1 MDQKELIA
9 LKNKATEL
17 RIRAVDM
24 IWKAQSG
31 HPGGSLSV
39 ADFMAAC
46 YFRYMKVDPQNP
58 RWEDRDRF
66 VLSKG
71 HVCPAQYAA
80 LAMKG
85 FFPMEV
91 LDTLRKEG
99 SPLQGHPSM
108 NKCPGIDISTGS
120 LGQGLACAVGMAL
133 AAKLDGKD
141 YRVFSAVGDGECNE
155 GEIWEACGTAH
166 KYKLD
171 NLVVFVDWNGLQLDG
186 TCEEIMPPVNLA
198 RKFEAFGFEV
208 YECNGIGRRSVG
220 RQYGPRVGIRQ
231 VYLDALKDYL
241 HRRHGAVHG
250 RDKPNRPKR
259 RQRRY
264 RRRHFV
270 GDRIL
275 LSEFVKFR
283 RYDLYAGMDYR
294 PYGNSGHNDLYQKV
308 PLELRAHKLYR
319 RYTRGHNA
327 RKDWHLRRQ
336 RRRHYVYY

>member
-1 MDQKELIA
+1 MKENLSIVELQNTCVD
-9 LKNKATEL
+9 LKKHV
-17 RIRAVDM
+17 IDM

-39 ADFMAAC
+39 ADFVTAC
-46 YFRYMKVDPQNP
+46 YFKYMNVDPANP

-120 LGQGLACAVGMAL
+120 LGQGLACAAGMAL

-141 YRVFSAVGDGECNE
+141 YNVFCALGDGETNE

-171 NLVVFVDWNGLQLDG
+171 NLVVFVDWNNLQLDG
-186 TCEEIMPPVNLA
+186 TCEEIMPLLDLKK
-198 RKFEAFGFEV
+198 KFEAFGFEAV
-208 YECNGIGRRSVG
+208 EINGNDMAEV
-220 RQYGPRVGIRQ
+220 VAA
-231 VYLDALKDYL
+231 LDAAMASKNGLPKCIIGKTVKGNGVSYMENQVGW
-241 HRRHGAVHG
+241 HGVA
-250 RDKPNRPKR
+250 PNDEQYK
-259 RQRRY
+259 Q
-264 RRRHFV
+264 
-270 GDRIL
+270 
-275 LSEFVKFR
+275 
-283 RYDLYAGMDYR
+283 AMD
-294 PYGNSGHNDLYQKV
+294 
-308 PLELRAHKLYR
+308 ELD
-319 RYTRGHNA
+319 T
-327 RKDWHLRRQ
+327 Q
-336 RRRHYVYY
+336 YV

>member
-1 MDQKELIA
+1 
-9 LKNKATEL
+9 
-17 RIRAVDM
+17 M

-46 YFRYMKVDPQNP
+46 YFRYMKVDPKNP
-58 RWEDRDRF
+58 RWADRDRF

-171 NLVVFVDWNGLQLDG
+171 NLVVFVDWNNLQLDG
-186 TCEEIMPPVNLA
+186 TCEEIMPPVSLA
-198 RKFEAFGFEV
+198 KKFEAFGFEV
-208 YECNGIGRRSVG
+208 YECNGNDMAELCDAMDKALAAKNGLPKCIVG
-220 RQYGPRVGIRQ
+220 KTIKGKGVSYMENQLGWHGVAPNDEQYKQ
-231 VYLDALKDYL
+231 A
-241 HRRHGAVHG
+241 
-250 RDKPNRPKR
+250 
-259 RQRRY
+259 
-264 RRRHFV
+264 
-270 GDRIL
+270 
-275 LSEFVKFR
+275 
-283 RYDLYAGMDYR
+283 MD
-294 PYGNSGHNDLYQKV
+294 
-308 PLELRAHKLYR
+308 ELNKLYIKEE
-319 RYTRGHNA
+319 A
-327 RKDWHLRRQ
+327 
-336 RRRHYVYY
+336 